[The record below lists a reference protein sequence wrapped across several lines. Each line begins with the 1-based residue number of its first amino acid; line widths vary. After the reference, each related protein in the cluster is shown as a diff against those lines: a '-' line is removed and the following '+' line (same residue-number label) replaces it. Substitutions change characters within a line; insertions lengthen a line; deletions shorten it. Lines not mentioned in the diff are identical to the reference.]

1 MKSGISIHTLAN
13 TNNGVYALM
22 DIKENNIKRLV
33 DLHGII
39 SDGVHKVEMAEE
51 RIKSL
56 FVGLV
61 NPEDKMHYE
70 NVKSFQD
77 RIVHINIP
85 YVLDYDTEVSI
96 YINKFGEQI
105 KKKFLPRVLENFGK
119 IIIASRMEP
128 ESSRHQLLDQKL

>member
-1 MKSGISIHTLAN
+1 MKDPTIQTLLNNLLKSDEVRYIYSHLAN

-51 RIKSL
+51 RIKSM

-61 NPEDKMHYE
+61 NPEDKIHYE

-85 YVLDYDTEVSI
+85 YVLDYETEVS
-96 YINKFGEQI
+96 YISTN
-105 KKKFLPRVLENFGK
+105 LE
-119 IIIASRMEP
+119 SR
-128 ESSRHQLLDQKL
+128 